1 MRYYEK
7 NRERRKRMKRVWG
20 FILTFILILN
30 TVITPG
36 ISARAQN
43 VVGAMSGVGMQAADN
58 EIGAASL

>member
-1 MRYYEK
+1 
-7 NRERRKRMKRVWG
+7 MKRVWG